1 MPQARLW
8 HGPYPPAEVV
18 GVQRVAEERQHRVVL
33 RLGPSTGK
41 PLKHSETREGQKS
54 TVLRASVQGRRQAGS
69 PSASLAARASL
80 LKRPSGFGEAGKAPP
95 RPGRPDCPQAQAR
108 VAPGHP
114 AEPHWCLEAP
124 EVTAGTATEDN
135 SLSPRTKS
143 PAQGSLLSCSRGT
156 ILKKNMQGAAR
167 ADVDPMSSMMQKITL
182 LEQEIEKQAQEI
194 QLKDRR
200 IAELEEKMKTLQKG
214 EDAPDLSTA
223 EELEIRC
230 LQLQTQVWE
239 MERFLNDYGLIWV
252 GERHEQLEDL
262 ESLKDEEELPA
273 NSLWKPGEAVVS
285 KQQIDF
291 DLILENVKDLN
302 VLAGEGISQIEHTPG
317 GARLRQPKPLP
328 LTLYQNGIVMF
339 NGPFRPYEDPSTQQC
354 LQDIMDGYFPSE
366 LQMRYPDG
374 IPLEVT
380 DRRDMVFQ
388 ERDLP
393 GSFPGHGQVVGHS
406 KSSEVQKTTEIPGHK
421 DSSEKVLNKFSKSS
435 KHRGEVI
442 GARSSARTA
451 QQGAGGLRSSKEILV
466 ETPRLSALERVKTA
480 EEAEASAPAV
490 CTLRIKSES
499 GEQTYIVKML
509 FTETIGDLRQHL
521 THARGG
527 DSDSYE
533 IISTFPQ
540 RVYADNSRS
549 LQECGLVPSASLL
562 LRRRDPSQQ
571 EGTGLQTA

>member
-1 MPQARLW
+1 
-8 HGPYPPAEVV
+8 
-18 GVQRVAEERQHRVVL
+18 
-33 RLGPSTGK
+33 
-41 PLKHSETREGQKS
+41 
-54 TVLRASVQGRRQAGS
+54 
-69 PSASLAARASL
+69 AACTDTDL
-80 LKRPSGFGEAGKAPP
+80 
-95 RPGRPDCPQAQAR
+95 
-108 VAPGHP
+108 
-114 AEPHWCLEAP
+114 
-124 EVTAGTATEDN
+124 
-135 SLSPRTKS
+135 
-143 PAQGSLLSCSRGT
+143 
-156 ILKKNMQGAAR
+156 
-167 ADVDPMSSMMQKITL
+167 MSSMMQKITL
-182 LEQEIEKQAQEI
+182 LEQKIENQAQEI
-194 QLKDRR
+194 RLKDKR
-200 IAELEEKMKTLQKG
+200 IAELEEKMKTLQKR
-214 EDAPDLSTA
+214 EDAPDSSTA

-239 MERFLNDYGLIWV
+239 MERFLNDYGLVWV

-262 ESLKDEEELPA
+262 ELLKDEEELLA
-273 NSLWKPGEAVVS
+273 RSLWKPGEAVVS
-285 KQQIDF
+285 KHQIDF

-302 VLAGEGISQIEHTPG
+302 VLAGEGISQIERTPG
-317 GARLRQPKPLP
+317 GARLRQPEPLP

-374 IPLEVT
+374 IPLQVT
-380 DRRDMVFQ
+380 DRRDVVFR

-406 KSSEVQKTTEIPGHK
+406 KSSEVQETTEIPGPK
-421 DSSEKVLNKFSKSS
+421 LSLEQLLNKFSKSS
-435 KHRGEVI
+435 KHEEVI
-442 GARSSARTA
+442 GVRGSARA
-451 QQGAGGLRSSKEILV
+451 ARQDSGGVRSSKEILV

-480 EEAEASAPAV
+480 EEAEASAPDV

-509 FTETIGDLRQHL
+509 FTDTIGDLRQHL
-521 THARGG
+521 AHTRGG

-540 RVYADNSRS
+540 RVYTDNSRS
-549 LQECGLVPSASLL
+549 LQECGLIPNASLL

>member
-1 MPQARLW
+1 MDL
-8 HGPYPPAEVV
+8 V
-18 GVQRVAEERQHRVVL
+18 
-33 RLGPSTGK
+33 S
-41 PLKHSETREGQKS
+41 
-54 TVLRASVQGRRQAGS
+54 SV
-69 PSASLAARASL
+69 
-80 LKRPSGFGEAGKAPP
+80 
-95 RPGRPDCPQAQAR
+95 
-108 VAPGHP
+108 
-114 AEPHWCLEAP
+114 
-124 EVTAGTATEDN
+124 
-135 SLSPRTKS
+135 
-143 PAQGSLLSCSRGT
+143 
-156 ILKKNMQGAAR
+156 MQNL
-167 ADVDPMSSMMQKITL
+167 TL
-182 LEQEIEKQAQEI
+182 LEQKLKKQAQEI

-214 EDAPDLSTA
+214 EDAPDPSTA
-223 EELEIRC
+223 EELETRC

-273 NSLWKPGEAVVS
+273 RSLWKPGEAVVS
-285 KQQIDF
+285 KHQIDF

-302 VLAGEGISQIEHTPG
+302 VLAGEGVSQIEHTPG
-317 GARLRQPKPLP
+317 GARLRQPEPLP

-339 NGPFRPYEDPSTQQC
+339 DGPFRPYEDPSTQQC

-374 IPLEVT
+374 IPLQVT
-380 DRRDMVFQ
+380 DRRDVVFR

-406 KSSEVQKTTEIPGHK
+406 KSSEVQETAEIPGPK
-421 DSSEKVLNKFSKSS
+421 LSLEQLLNKFSKSS
-435 KHRGEVI
+435 KHGEVI
-442 GARSSARTA
+442 GVQGSAGAVQQGSGGVRSSE
-451 QQGAGGLRSSKEILV
+451 EILV
-466 ETPRLSALERVKTA
+466 ETPRLSALERAKTA
-480 EEAEASAPAV
+480 EEAEASAPDV

-499 GEQTYIVKML
+499 GEQMYIVKML

-521 THARGG
+521 AHARGG

-549 LQECGLVPSASLL
+549 LQECGLIPNASLL

>member
-1 MPQARLW
+1 A
-8 HGPYPPAEVV
+8 
-18 GVQRVAEERQHRVVL
+18 
-33 RLGPSTGK
+33 
-41 PLKHSETREGQKS
+41 
-54 TVLRASVQGRRQAGS
+54 
-69 PSASLAARASL
+69 
-80 LKRPSGFGEAGKAPP
+80 
-95 RPGRPDCPQAQAR
+95 
-108 VAPGHP
+108 
-114 AEPHWCLEAP
+114 
-124 EVTAGTATEDN
+124 AGTDTE
-135 SLSPRTKS
+135 L
-143 PAQGSLLSCSRGT
+143 
-156 ILKKNMQGAAR
+156 
-167 ADVDPMSSMMQKITL
+167 MSSMMQKITL
-182 LEQEIEKQAQEI
+182 LEQKIEKQAQEI

-214 EDAPDLSTA
+214 EDAPDSSTT

-262 ESLKDEEELPA
+262 ELLKDEEELPA
-273 NSLWKPGEAVVS
+273 RSLWKPGEAVVS
-285 KQQIDF
+285 KLQIDF

-317 GARLRQPKPLP
+317 GARLRQPESLP
-328 LTLYQNGIVMF
+328 LILYQNGIVMF
-339 NGPFRPYEDPSTQQC
+339 NGPFRPYEDPSAQQC

-374 IPLEVT
+374 IPLQVT
-380 DRRDMVFQ
+380 DRRDVVFR

-406 KSSEVQKTTEIPGHK
+406 KSSEVQETTEIP
-421 DSSEKVLNKFSKSS
+421 DPRVSLQQFLNKPL
-435 KHRGEVI
+435 KHGEVI
-442 GARSSARTA
+442 GVRGSTRAA
-451 QQGAGGLRSSKEILV
+451 QQGSGGMRSSKEILV

-480 EEAEASAPAV
+480 EEAEASAPDV

-509 FTETIGDLRQHL
+509 FTDTIGDLRQHL
-521 THARGG
+521 ADARGG
-527 DSDSYE
+527 GSDSYE

-540 RVYADNSRS
+540 RVYTDNSRS
-549 LQECGLVPSASLL
+549 LQECGLIPNASLL

-571 EGTGLQTA
+571 EGTGLETA

>member
-1 MPQARLW
+1 
-8 HGPYPPAEVV
+8 
-18 GVQRVAEERQHRVVL
+18 
-33 RLGPSTGK
+33 
-41 PLKHSETREGQKS
+41 
-54 TVLRASVQGRRQAGS
+54 
-69 PSASLAARASL
+69 
-80 LKRPSGFGEAGKAPP
+80 
-95 RPGRPDCPQAQAR
+95 D
-108 VAPGHP
+108 
-114 AEPHWCLEAP
+114 
-124 EVTAGTATEDN
+124 TE
-135 SLSPRTKS
+135 L
-143 PAQGSLLSCSRGT
+143 
-156 ILKKNMQGAAR
+156 
-167 ADVDPMSSMMQKITL
+167 MSSMMQKITL
-182 LEQEIEKQAQEI
+182 LEQKIEKQAQEI

-200 IAELEEKMKTLQKG
+200 IAELEEKMKTFQKE
-214 EDAPDLSTA
+214 EDDPDSSTA

-273 NSLWKPGEAVVS
+273 KSLWKPGEAVVS
-285 KQQIDF
+285 KHQIDF

-317 GARLRQPKPLP
+317 GAWLRQPEPLP

-339 NGPFRPYEDPSTQQC
+339 NEPFRPYEDPSTQQC

-374 IPLEVT
+374 IPLRVT
-380 DRRDMVFQ
+380 DRRDVVFR
-388 ERDLP
+388 ERHLP

-406 KSSEVQKTTEIPGHK
+406 KSSEVQETTEIPGP
-421 DSSEKVLNKFSKSS
+421 KVSLEQFLNKPL
-435 KHRGEVI
+435 KHRGEAI
-442 GARSSARTA
+442 GVRGSARAA
-451 QQGAGGLRSSKEILV
+451 QQGSGGVRSSKEILV

-480 EEAEASAPAV
+480 EEAETSAPDICA
-490 CTLRIKSES
+490 LRIKSES

-521 THARGG
+521 AHTRGG

-540 RVYADNSRS
+540 RVYTDNSRS
-549 LQECGLVPSASLL
+549 LQECGLIPNASLL
-562 LRRRDPSQQ
+562 LRRRNPSQQ
-571 EGTGLQTA
+571 EGTVLRT